1 MSELKKEI
9 KRKLIHFSGII
20 YIPCYLL
27 FKLEVLSISIL
38 FLLLISIFF
47 EFLRIKKGYFKSI
60 SRKNEIGAIG
70 AHIYFLISALLVTIF
85 FPMETAFV
93 AISTSV
99 IGDGVAGIVR
109 KIADS
114 NLASIS
120 MFISSIIAIIALGL
134 LDLFSFFAISVG
146 TAVERLKKIGHV
158 SIQDNLSVPL
168 LTAVAHSVKYIFQTL

>member
-9 KRKLIHFSGII
+9 IRKLIHLSGII

-27 FKLEVLSISIL
+27 FKAEVLFISIL
-38 FLLLISIFF
+38 FLLLFSALF
-47 EFLRIKKGYFKSI
+47 EFLRIKKGYFRSL
-60 SRKNEIGAIG
+60 SRSDEMSKPG
-70 AHIYFLISALLVTIF
+70 AHIYFLISALFVTIF

-93 AISTSV
+93 AISTSI

-109 KIADS
+109 KIAGN

-120 MFISSIIAIIALGL
+120 MFLSSIFVIKALGIL
-134 LDLFSFFAISVG
+134 EPFALFAILIG
-146 TAVERLKKIGHV
+146 TAVERLKKIGKI

-168 LTAVAHSVKYIFQTL
+168 VTAVAHSVKYIFQTP